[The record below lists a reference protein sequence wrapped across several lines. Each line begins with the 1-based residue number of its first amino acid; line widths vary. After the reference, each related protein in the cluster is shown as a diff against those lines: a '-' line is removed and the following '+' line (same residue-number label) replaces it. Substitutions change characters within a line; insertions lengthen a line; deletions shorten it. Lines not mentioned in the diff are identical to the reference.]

1 MDHVSIHIEDTKS
14 SKEVI
19 QPDNRDLG
27 VVIKDLQHS
36 QATIWE
42 KFQSLRQ
49 RTATPQ
55 TPQGGQGT

>member
-1 MDHVSIHIEDTKS
+1 MDHVSIHIEGTKS

-42 KFQSLRQ
+42 EFQSLRQ